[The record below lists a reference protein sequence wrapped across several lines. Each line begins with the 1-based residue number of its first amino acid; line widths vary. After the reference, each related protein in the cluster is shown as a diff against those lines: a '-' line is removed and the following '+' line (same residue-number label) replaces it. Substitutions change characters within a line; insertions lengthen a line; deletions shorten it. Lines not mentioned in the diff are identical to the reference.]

1 MGRRTFNTSF
11 WAITFTTISITN
23 WIDWTT
29 GCTGW
34 HCAMAFRRT
43 NCWHR
48 RCRHP
53 LGERRSPAPRLRLT
67 ADHYCK
73 RSNQQTTDCK
83 IIETNVFLFCTYCIR
98 KSNLNK
104 HTGPDP
110 EAIHLTLLFVPI
122 LNLKKKK
129 NNLLFFLFCFDTTSC
144 WTKPKPLWL
153 NSIRILVQMNS

>member
-53 LGERRSPAPRLRLT
+53 FGERRSPAPRLRLT
-67 ADHYCK
+67 ADHCK

-122 LNLKKKK
+122 LNLKKKQTISYS
-129 NNLLFFLFCFDTTSC
+129 FCSVLT
-144 WTKPKPLWL
+144 PLPAEQ
-153 NSIRILVQMNS
+153 NQDPCG